1 MPTFTET
8 TEIDEV
14 RVEPLT
20 GNVLWRQVTVVERDG
35 VEISRTFLR
44 ESVSLEDP
52 RADLPAIVLAA
63 RPLADTPKARDAI
76 RKKKDDLAKG
86 PGGKLP
92 K

>member
-20 GNVLWRQVTVVERDG
+20 GNVLWRKVTVIERDG
-35 VEISRTFLR
+35 VEISRTFHR
-44 ESVSLEDP
+44 ESVGLEDP
-52 RADLPAIVLAA
+52 RDDLPAIVVAA
-63 RPLADTPKARDAI
+63 RPLADTPKAREDI
-76 RKKKDDLAKG
+76 RRRKEDKG
-86 PGGKLP
+86 PRIKFS